1 MVRLCDLPPSHVADM
16 HFVYGVCNGNA
27 RAAVEEYRRRYPDRP
42 VLGYRSF
49 IAVHRRFCERGLFPQ
64 QNEPSMIVDVDVEE
78 EVLRLVRANP
88 MISIRLLSIRVGI
101 PRVRVWRILKKE
113 GLHPY
118 HFRRAQHLGGVD
130 YGARSVFCNWIL
142 AQQRANI
149 NFMRNILWTDEA
161 TFTRAGITNHRNLHV
176 WATENPHAIR
186 ETTFQTQ
193 FSINVWAGMIDDE
206 LIGPFVLPNRLDQHA
221 YLDFL
226 QNTLPLLLEDVPLE
240 TRRRMQLQLDGAP
253 AHFARIVRDYLNE
266 NYPRW
271 IGRGGP
277 IAWPPRSPDLTPLD
291 FYLWG
296 YIKQKVYAMP
306 IENREQLITRMFAA
320 AAEIKENRAELRRTT
335 KSVAIRALVCL
346 QEGGGHFENLI
357 N

>member
-1 MVRLCDLPPSHVADM
+1 
-16 HFVYGVCNGNA
+16 
-27 RAAVEEYRRRYPDRP
+27 
-42 VLGYRSF
+42 
-49 IAVHRRFCERGLFPQ
+49 
-64 QNEPSMIVDVDVEE
+64 
-78 EVLRLVRANP
+78 
-88 MISIRLLSIRVGI
+88 
-101 PRVRVWRILKKE
+101 
-113 GLHPY
+113 
-118 HFRRAQHLGGVD
+118 
-130 YGARSVFCNWIL
+130 
-142 AQQRANI
+142 
-149 NFMRNILWTDEA
+149 
-161 TFTRAGITNHRNLHV
+161 
-176 WATENPHAIR
+176 
-186 ETTFQTQ
+186 
-193 FSINVWAGMIDDE
+193 MIDDE

-306 IENREQLITRMFAA
+306 IENREQLIARVFAA